1 MKITNWEMLR
11 NEWTLERLACN
22 AGKTAISMRSL
33 MSGIFSWNRISISG
47 YNFMRTRKKCV
58 RWFQKQRNSWGNCDN
73 MSHMSMIRKQ
83 QQQQLLWLHSQG
95 WVNCCCKWHPKDWVF
110 GLWSLAMC
118 LGPDVGEQS
127 EYLKKIIPAR
137 GPRKDLCVV
146 VVTTSQLSGKS
157 DGDGYSNDVIQ
168 NLPSMPQLS
177 IWLFERTWVLTS
189 GHQTTDV
196 CDVSH
201 QNGTHLDR
209 NWSNMLSLWA
219 SQQSHPTSSA
229 ICRNLAKS
237 MTRGYAEA
245 PHKIMAGRKTKAVFP
260 QNDEPIRFVFRNTQ
274 VGSKH
279 ENTGKNKKGWAKF
292 SKVYKRHQTI
302 KQQDWYMIQ
311 LPLDPFFQRFQRAS
325 QLIEVDQ
332 TCLRMDTIWQRLE
345 VDAGGADLPD
355 VYT

>member
-1 MKITNWEMLR
+1 MKIRNWEMLR
-11 NEWTLERLACN
+11 NEWTLEGLACN

-33 MSGIFSWNRISISG
+33 MSGIFSCNAYQFQDTTLWEHVRNVSIDFRSKG
-47 YNFMRTRKKCV
+47 IHEETV
-58 RWFQKQRNSWGNCDN
+58 TIWVIWAWFASSNSSNYFDCTHRAVSELLLQVTPQRLS
-73 MSHMSMIRKQ
+73 
-83 QQQQLLWLHSQG
+83 
-95 WVNCCCKWHPKDWVF
+95 
-110 GLWSLAMC
+110 LWSLAMFF
-118 LGPDVGEQS
+118 GPDVGEQS

-157 DGDGYSNDVIQ
+157 HGDGYSNDVIQ
-168 NLPSMPQLS
+168 NLS
-177 IWLFERTWVLTS
+177 IRLFERTWVLTS

-219 SQQSHPTSSA
+219 NHQSGQQSHPTSSA

-260 QNDEPIRFVFRNTQ
+260 QNDEPIRIVFGKKYSSWKQTW
-274 VGSKH
+274 KH
-279 ENTGKNKKGWAKF
+279 RKK
-292 SKVYKRHQTI
+292 
-302 KQQDWYMIQ
+302 
-311 LPLDPFFQRFQRAS
+311 
-325 QLIEVDQ
+325 
-332 TCLRMDTIWQRLE
+332 
-345 VDAGGADLPD
+345 
-355 VYT
+355 